1 MEMRVL
7 PLEAQ
12 REIGSFDLYSAL
24 RLALDRSGVDIK
36 AGDVVAVSTKYV
48 SVSQGRMVSVS
59 DTKVSGEGR
68 RMARRFR
75 MGPKMAEIILRE
87 SDLVM
92 GGLAGFVLASVGG
105 MMAPNA
111 GIDASN
117 AGPGRVIL
125 YPAGPYRI
133 AECLR
138 RKIFLETGAMVG
150 VILVDS
156 RLMPGRV
163 GTTGVAV
170 ACAGMD
176 PVLDMR
182 GDTDLEGRPLK
193 VTFQAVADNL
203 ASAGNYTMGE
213 GGQSRP
219 FSILRGSGAR
229 LRYGGV
235 SGRETSVDP
244 SECVY
249 VRGLS
254 GQEPK

>member
-1 MEMRVL
+1 MALSVL
-7 PLEAQ
+7 SLEAR
-12 REIGSFDLYSAL
+12 REIGVFDLYSAL
-24 RLALDRSGVDIK
+24 RLALDRSGVKIMPGDI
-36 AGDVVAVSTKYV
+36 VVVSTKYV
-48 SVSQGRMVSVS
+48 SVSQGRTVSIS
-59 DTKVSGEGR
+59 DTRVSGEGR

-75 MGPKMAEIILRE
+75 IGPEMAEIILRE
-87 SDLVM
+87 SDLIM
-92 GGLAGFVLASVGG
+92 GGLAGFVLASTGG

-117 AGPGRVIL
+117 ARPGRVIL
-125 YPAGPYRI
+125 YPAGPYRT

-138 RKIFLETGAMVG
+138 RKIFLDTGAMVG
-150 VILVDS
+150 VILADS

-176 PVLDMR
+176 PVQDMR

-193 VTFQAVADNL
+193 VTLQAVADNL
-203 ASAGNYTMGE
+203 ASAGNYAMGE
-213 GGQSRP
+213 GSQSRP
-219 FSILRGSGAR
+219 FAILRGSGAR
-229 LRYGGV
+229 LRYGHV
-235 SGRETSVDP
+235 SDHETSVDP

-254 GQEPK
+254 ERES

>member
-1 MEMRVL
+1 MELRVMA
-7 PLEAQ
+7 LEAQ

-24 RLALDRSGVDIK
+24 RLALDGSGVEVK
-36 AGDVVAVSTKYV
+36 AGDIVVVSTKYV
-48 SVSQGRMVSVS
+48 SVSQGRVLSVGDTRVS
-59 DTKVSGEGR
+59 DEGR

-75 MGPKMAEIILRE
+75 MGPGMAEIILRE
-87 SDLVM
+87 SDSIM

-117 AGPGRVIL
+117 ASPGRVIL
-125 YPAGPYRI
+125 YPADPYLA

-150 VILVDS
+150 VILADS

-182 GDTDLEGRPLK
+182 GDADLEGRPLR

-219 FSILRGSGAR
+219 FAILRGSGAR
-229 LRYGGV
+229 LRHGEV
-235 SGRETSVDP
+235 SGRETSVDA

-249 VRGLS
+249 ARGFS
-254 GQEPK
+254 AGA